1 MLVSYRHVL
10 AMATVLRARNTDE
23 NIFPIYA
30 RGFDTV
36 TNFLLVVVAGG
47 SIDVTVS
54 ALESNFYG
62 ILDLVRFGLLCHLI
76 VSHLRIY
83 MRTAQ
88 EH

>member
-1 MLVSYRHVL
+1 
-10 AMATVLRARNTDE
+10 MATVLRARNTDE
-23 NIFPIYA
+23 NIFPVYA

-36 TNFLLVVVAGG
+36 INFLLVVVAGG

-62 ILDLVRFGLLCHLI
+62 ILDLVRFGLLCHPI